1 MEDSLKPLN
10 IPYIKL
16 QEIEIDSRVIEKV
29 SAKFAVHFKLMP
41 VSLNDG
47 YLTVAMANPTDIH
60 TLDDIRLLLGYE
72 IKPVLS
78 SEVEILKAIKKY
90 YGLGAETIEGLR
102 EKGSNTSGR
111 SSTSGKGIEVID
123 EASEVEDIGEVAKDA
138 SIIKFVNEIIL
149 ETINER
155 ATDIHF
161 EPYEKDLRIRYRI
174 DGILYELPTPTKISH
189 FQQAIASR
197 IKVMA
202 NLNIAEHRL
211 PQDGRIKIKVAKDEY
226 DLRVSILPTPFGE
239 GVSIRILSRKP
250 YTLEELG
257 LFEKD
262 LAMIDELITK
272 PHGIILVTGPTGS
285 GKTTTLYACLT
296 KINSVQRNII
306 TIEDP
311 IEYQIKGITQM
322 QVLPK
327 IGFDFANALRSML
340 RHDPD
345 IMMVGEIRDL
355 DTAELSI
362 RTALTGHLVFSTLH
376 TNDASGAIARLL
388 DMNIEP
394 YLISSAIEAVIAQ
407 RLVRKICPKCKLT
420 GCEECRYTGYKGR
433 TGIYEILLMSDEIRN
448 LILSRV
454 PTYKIKEKAI
464 ELGMRTLLEDGLQK
478 VEKGITTKLEVLRVT
493 QE

>member
-1 MEDSLKPLN
+1 MEDSLKTIN
-10 IPYIKL
+10 IPYINL
-16 QEIEIDSRVIEKV
+16 QDVEIGSNVIEKV
-29 SAKFAVHFKLMP
+29 SAKFAAHFKLMP
-41 VSLNDG
+41 LSQYNG
-47 YLTVAMANPTDIH
+47 CLTVAMANLPDIH
-60 TLDDIRLLLGYE
+60 TLDDIRLLFGCE
-72 IKPVLS
+72 IKPVIT
-78 SEVEILKAIKKY
+78 SEIEVLKAIKKY
-90 YGLGAETIEGLR
+90 YGLGAETIECLR
-102 EKGSNTSGR
+102 EKE
-111 SSTSGKGIEVID
+111 GIEVVD
-123 EASEVEDIGEVAKDA
+123 ERGTVEDISEVAKDA
-138 SIIKFVNEIIL
+138 SIINFVNEIIL
-149 ETINER
+149 EAINER
-155 ATDIHF
+155 VTDIHF
-161 EPYEKDLRIRYRI
+161 EPHENDLRIRFRI
-174 DGILYELPTPTKISH
+174 DGMLYEVPIAAKIGH
-189 FQQAIASR
+189 FQYAIASR

-211 PQDGRIKIKVAKDEY
+211 PQDGRIRIKAGKDEY

-257 LFEKD
+257 LLEKD
-262 LAMIDELITK
+262 LVKIDELIAK

-296 KINSVQRNII
+296 KLNSTQRNII
-306 TIEDP
+306 TVEDP

-407 RLVRKICPKCKLT
+407 RLVRKICPACKLA
-420 GCEECRYTGYKGR
+420 GCEECRYTGYRGR
-433 TGIYEILLMSDEIRN
+433 TGIYEILLISDEIRN

-454 PTYKIKEKAI
+454 PTNKIKEKAI
-464 ELGMRTLLEDGLQK
+464 ELGMTTLLEDGLQK
-478 VEKGITTKLEVLRVT
+478 IEKGITTRLEVLRVAH
-493 QE
+493 